1 MDKLVSPCFCD
12 MGDGVMAQAY
22 CRIKFSAPLTQTG
35 SLTICGAIGVQR
47 GIGSVVGQCIDEIR
61 AGEPN
66 TAEGWTAEM
75 LATLCDIWEN
85 WHGNATRPY
94 CPHQK
99 ALGWDKR
106 ASKRVAID
114 PSGETEA
121 LGYVTPAQHPDGLL
135 GKPCPICGHR
145 YNVELVFEEAPPEL
159 IQWLDSLPETKGD
172 VPVFPEFPNNT
183 LVQVA
188 A

>member
-159 IQWLDSLPETKGD
+159 IQWLDSLPETKDD
-172 VPVFPEFPNNT
+172 VPFFPEIPNNT